1 MPEGRKIATCCYCG
15 TRAILV
21 FDRARHELTCQGC
34 GAPLH
39 NMKSMPQEVGRE
51 RKPVGKRNAGK
62 RNTGR
67 RDLPQFPREA
77 PRDGDHGYHRAWHP
91 VKHKKTRKKRKP
103 MLRRLAEEIW
113 DEVEDIFD

>member
-15 TRAILV
+15 TRAVLV
-21 FDRARHELTCQGC
+21 FDKARHELTCQGC

-39 NMKSMPQEVGRE
+39 SMKSMPQEDGKK
-51 RKPVGKRNAGK
+51 RKTAPR

-67 RDLPQFPREA
+67 RDLPEFPREA
-77 PRDGDHGYHRAWHP
+77 PRDRDHGYHRAWHP
-91 VKHKKTRKKRKP
+91 VKHKKSRKKRKP
-103 MLRRLAEEIW
+103 MLRRLVEEIW

>member
-15 TRAILV
+15 TRAVLV

-39 NMKSMPQEVGRE
+39 NMKSMPQAAGGE
-51 RKPVGKRNAGK
+51 RK
-62 RNTGR
+62 TTSGR
-67 RDLPQFPREA
+67 RTARSGLPEYPREA
-77 PRDGDHGYHRAWHP
+77 PRDRDHGYHRAWHP
-91 VKHKKTRKKRKP
+91 VKHKKKRKKRKP
-103 MLRRLAEEIW
+103 MLRRLVEEIW